1 MQLPRVH
8 FCWSMIGVGHDWTA
22 AGLSTRYGDV
32 TRAVLESYNKSA
44 PAGSDLWRVVEVCE
58 HDAKGLIV

>member
-1 MQLPRVH
+1 
-8 FCWSMIGVGHDWTA
+8 MIGVRHHWTA

-32 TRAVLESYNKSA
+32 TRAVLESCNKSA

-58 HDAKGLIV
+58 HDAKVSIL